1 MRQLASACVLC
12 FLLAACGGGG
22 GGSSSSGSGG
32 PTVVSGKVT
41 FDFVPVALSGGLARL
56 DYDSTARRPARSIV
70 VEAVDTAA
78 QSVLA
83 TASTNAA
90 GDYTLTLPA
99 GRTAFIRAKAAMKAI
114 GSNAADISV
123 IDNTSAGAQWAIDG
137 ASFVTGVTPALTQ
150 NLNAASG
157 WNGSAYIEDERAAGP
172 FAILDTIYQAAQK
185 IISVDPAVSFPKL
198 NANWSPNNVASGGDI
213 DIASGQIGTSF
224 YQRTTSG
231 GTVIRNLY
239 FLGFADNDTDEY
251 DRHVVAHE
259 LGHYLQEAFARDD
272 SVGGLHGG
280 PDDRL
285 DLRVAFSEGW
295 GNGWSGIALNNPVY
309 SDTIGPSQASGGSF
323 NVSVGESTNPGWFKE
338 HSVEKMFWDFSNHA
352 SIGFS
357 QVWSTLKTG
366 LTVSAALSSIHSF
379 ARALANDTSNN
390 ALVASILATQ
400 NIVLPATPYADNETN
415 FGNPAIANINPIY
428 LTYGSL
434 NTTLTNVCVD
444 NAADPYLDA
453 NKAGEYRHVR
463 LTLPAGNRTFTVT
476 QSSSSP
482 NASDPDFVLHNRVGR
497 LFEAN
502 EIVSNSETATWN
514 LPAGDYVLAITDFR
528 LFRPTS
534 SGGNTNAC
542 FSLTV
547 Q

>member
-22 GGSSSSGSGG
+22 GGASSSASGG

-41 FDFVPVALSGGLARL
+41 FDFVPVALTGALPRL
-56 DYDSTARRPARSIV
+56 DYGSTARRPARSVV
-70 VEAVDTAA
+70 VEAVDAAA

-114 GSNAADISV
+114 GSSAADIAV
-123 IDNTSAGAQWAIDG
+123 VDNTSAGAQWAIDG
-137 ASFVTGVTPALTQ
+137 APFFTGVTPALTQ
-150 NLNAASG
+150 NLNAGSG
-157 WNGSAYIEDERAAGP
+157 WNGSAYIEAERAAGP

-185 IISVDPAVSFPKL
+185 IISVDPAISFPKL
-198 NANWSPNNVASGGDI
+198 NANWSPNNVASNGDI

-280 PDDRL
+280 PDDLL

-295 GNGWSGIALNNPVY
+295 SNGWSGIALNNPVY

-323 NVSVGESTNPGWFKE
+323 NVSVGESTNPGWFRE

-379 ARALANDTSNN
+379 ARALADDTSNN

-400 NIVLPATPYADNETN
+400 NIVLPTTPYADNETN
-415 FGNPAIANINPIY
+415 FGNPVIANINPIY

-434 NTTLTNVCVD
+434 NTALANVCVG
-444 NAADPYLDA
+444 NAADPLFDA

-476 QSSSSP
+476 QSSSTP
-482 NASDPDFVLHNRVGR
+482 NASDPDFVLHNSAGR
-497 LFEAN
+497 LLEAN
-502 EIVSNSETATWN
+502 GIVSNSETATWS

-534 SGGNTNAC
+534 SGGNTSAC

>member
-1 MRQLASACVLC
+1 MRQLAGACVLC

-22 GGSSSSGSGG
+22 GGGSSSSGTGG

-41 FDFVPVALSGGLARL
+41 FDFVPVALTGALPRL
-56 DYDSTARRPARSIV
+56 DYDNTVRRPARSVV
-70 VEAVDTAA
+70 VEAIDAGA
-78 QSVLA
+78 QAVIA
-83 TASTNAA
+83 TANTNGA
-90 GDYTLTLPA
+90 GDYTLTLAA
-99 GRTAFIRAKAAMKAI
+99 GRTVFIRAKATMKAI

-137 ASFVTGVTPALTQ
+137 ALFATGVSPALTQ

-157 WNGSAYIEDERAAGP
+157 WDGSAYIDAERAAGP

-185 IISVDPAVSFPKL
+185 IISVDPAISFPKL
-198 NANWSPNNVASGGDI
+198 TVNWSPNNVASNGDI
-213 DIASGQIGTSF
+213 ALGQIGTSF
-224 YQRTTSG
+224 YRHSTSG
-231 GTVIRNLY
+231 RNLY
-239 FLGFADNDTDEY
+239 FLGFADSDTDEY

-280 PDDRL
+280 PDDPL

-295 GNGWSGIALNNPVY
+295 GNGWSGIALNNPIY

-323 NVSVGESTNPGWFKE
+323 NVSTGESTNPGWFKE

-357 QVWSTLKTG
+357 QVWSTLKSG
-366 LTVSAALSSIHSF
+366 LKVSAALSSIHSF

-400 NIVLPATPYADNETN
+400 SIALPTTPYADNETN
-415 FGNPAIANINPIY
+415 FGNPVIANINPIY

-434 NTTLTNVCVD
+434 TTALTNVCVG
-444 NAADPYLDA
+444 NAVDPYLDA

-463 LTLPAGNRTFTVT
+463 LTLPAGNRTFVVA
-476 QSSSSP
+476 QSSSTTSV
-482 NASDPDFVLHNRVGR
+482 SDPDFVLYNSAGR
-497 LFEAN
+497 LLEAN
-502 EIVSNSETATWN
+502 GIVPNSETATWN

-534 SGGNTNAC
+534 SGGNTSAC

>member
-1 MRQLASACVLC
+1 MRQLAGACVLC

-22 GGSSSSGSGG
+22 GGSSSSGTGG

-41 FDFVPVALSGGLARL
+41 FDFVPVALTGALARL
-56 DYDSTARRPARSIV
+56 DYDHTARRPARSVV
-70 VEAVDTAA
+70 VEVVDAGT
-78 QSVLA
+78 QSILA

-90 GDYTLTLPA
+90 GDYTFTLAA
-99 GRTAFIRAKAAMKAI
+99 GRTVFIRAKATMKAI
-114 GSNAADISV
+114 GGNTADISV

-137 ASFVTGVTPALTQ
+137 APFATGVSPALTQ

-157 WNGSAYIEDERAAGP
+157 WNGSAYIDAERAAGP

-185 IISVDPAVSFPKL
+185 IISVDPAISFPKL
-198 NANWSPNNVASGGDI
+198 TVNWSPNNVASNGDV
-213 DIASGQIGTSF
+213 ALGQIGTSF
-224 YQRTTSG
+224 YQRSTSG
-231 GTVIRNLY
+231 NTVLRNLY

-251 DRHVVAHE
+251 DTHVVAHE

-272 SVGGLHGG
+272 LVGGLHGG
-280 PDDRL
+280 PDDPL

-295 GNGWSGIALNNPVY
+295 SNGWSGIALNNPIY

-366 LTVSAALSSIHSF
+366 LKVSAALSSIHSF

-390 ALVASILATQ
+390 TLVASILATQ
-400 NIVLPATPYADNETN
+400 SIALPTTPYADNETN
-415 FGNPAIANINPIY
+415 FGNPVIANINPIY

-434 NTTLTNVCVD
+434 NTVLANVCVG

-463 LTLPAGNRTFTVT
+463 LTLPAGNRTVVVA
-476 QSSSSP
+476 QSSSTT
-482 NASDPDFVLHNRVGR
+482 NVSDPDFVLYNSAGR
-497 LFEAN
+497 LLEAN
-502 EIVSNSETATWN
+502 GTVSNSETANWN

-534 SGGNTNAC
+534 SGGNTSAC